1 MRKGGRRE
9 EGKDTE
15 KRKIDARFFLHDAA
29 EAGIAVFG
37 DAYIRASSFESLLRV
52 ALYLSIVSNIFGFF
66 VVTCPP
72 ESREDRLL
80 LRRRS
85 VHYSSPSPLLPP
97 FLLERTFR
105 CFFRTDDFFVDHAP
119 LVPRLPAAPPI
130 VPTGGAA
137 VAAALSRKSG
147 PISSAHNYVRMAPF
161 GAHSR
166 WRRSQRNPGVIY
178 DGPQSSP
185 SSASALREVQ

>member
-97 FLLERTFR
+97 FLLERTFC
-105 CFFRTDDFFVDHAP
+105 CFFRTDGRFLCGSRSVGSPASRRSTHCAHRRRGSGGCAISKERAHFKRAQLCEDGAIRGP
-119 LVPRLPAAPPI
+119 LAVAS
-130 VPTGGAA
+130 
-137 VAAALSRKSG
+137 VAAA
-147 PISSAHNYVRMAPF
+147 SAIPA
-161 GAHSR
+161 
-166 WRRSQRNPGVIY
+166 
-178 DGPQSSP
+178 
-185 SSASALREVQ
+185 

>member
-29 EAGIAVFG
+29 EVGIAVFG

-72 ESREDRLL
+72 ESREDRPL

-97 FLLERTFR
+97 FLLERTFC
-105 CFFRTDDFFVDHAP
+105 CFFRTDGRFLCGSRSVGS
-119 LVPRLPAAPPI
+119 PASRRSTHCASA
-130 VPTGGAA
+130 TGGSGGCAISKERA
-137 VAAALSRKSG
+137 HFKRAQLCEDGAIRGPLAMASQPAQSR
-147 PISSAHNYVRMAPF
+147 
-161 GAHSR
+161 
-166 WRRSQRNPGVIY
+166 RNV
-178 DGPQSSP
+178 
-185 SSASALREVQ
+185 

>member
-9 EGKDTE
+9 EGRATK
-15 KRKIDARFFLHDAA
+15 KWKIDARFFLHDAA
-29 EAGIAVFG
+29 ETGIAVFG
-37 DAYIRASSFESLLRV
+37 DAYITASSFESLFRV

-72 ESREDRLL
+72 KSREDRPL

-97 FLLERTFR
+97 FLLERTFC

-130 VPTGGAA
+130 VPTGG
-137 VAAALSRKSG
+137 SG
-147 PISSAHNYVRMAPF
+147 GGAISKERAHFKRAQQCEDGTIRGPLAMAPEP
-161 GAHSR
+161 AQSR
-166 WRRSQRNPGVIY
+166 RNI
-178 DGPQSSP
+178 
-185 SSASALREVQ
+185 